1 MVVALSDISRWSKPD
16 PPSEKVHTEEAPV
29 EEVAALQSAE
39 LAPESLTDATGMDE
53 EYLLSNSAVEEN
65 EQAEH
70 DSPEGQ
76 EGPAP
81 GTSDGC
87 LSCEDAAVSEGDES
101 EAEESSAPEAD
112 PLKQYVLAMST
123 SLFLIWL
130 PFALNATG
138 VLGGKYEFAGAR
150 AQAMVNIFTAIAV
163 PASLIGIIVCGG
175 KTKSLW
181 ASVGLAAFLVVALSV
196 GGLPL
201 AFKAVGTWQAL
212 MRDRDPNLQKLNEEM
227 VNARTKLV
235 LYSYNPP
242 LERTRRVLRAEEEVL
257 PGILLIKLQAQKSD

>member
-16 PPSEKVHTEEAPV
+16 PPSEQAPAEIAPV
-29 EEVAALQSAE
+29 EEVAALQAAE
-39 LAPESLTDATGMDE
+39 LAPESLSNAAGMDE
-53 EYLLSNSAVEEN
+53 AVLSPNSAVEESA
-65 EQAEH
+65 QAEREI
-70 DSPEGQ
+70 PEGP
-76 EGPAP
+76 ESPAP
-81 GTSDGC
+81 GISDGC
-87 LSCEDAAVSEGDES
+87 LSCEDAALSEGDDS
-101 EAEESSAPEAD
+101 EAEEASAPEAD

-130 PFALNATG
+130 PFALDATG

-175 KTKSLW
+175 KTRSLL
-181 ASVGLAAFLVVALSV
+181 ASVGLALFLVVALSV

-201 AFKAVGTWQAL
+201 AFKAAGTWQAL

>member
-39 LAPESLTDATGMDE
+39 LAPEGLTDAAGKDE
-53 EYLLSNSAVEEN
+53 ADLLSNSAVEESA
-65 EQAEH
+65 QAEH
-70 DSPEGQ
+70 DIPEGQ

-201 AFKAVGTWQAL
+201 AFKAAGTWQAL

-227 VNARTKLV
+227 VNARTRLV
-235 LYSYNPP
+235 LPDPLPP
-242 LERTRRVLRAEEEVL
+242 AIPTR
-257 PGILLIKLQAQKSD
+257 